1 MFKYISNYQNA
12 DTTVTLYEFNEK
24 NQTFF
29 VFRKIKDLN
38 VLLKFNGFC
47 DKLMMF
53 LRNAAQSK
61 FFILAYF

>member
-1 MFKYISNYQNA
+1 MFKYISNYQNT

-53 LRNAAQSK
+53 L
-61 FFILAYF
+61 